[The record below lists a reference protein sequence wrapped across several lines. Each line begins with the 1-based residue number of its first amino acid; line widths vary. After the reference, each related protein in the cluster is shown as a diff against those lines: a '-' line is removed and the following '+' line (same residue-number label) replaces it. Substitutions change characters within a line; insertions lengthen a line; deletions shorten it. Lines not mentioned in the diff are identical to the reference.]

1 MNDPHAEVRMTM
13 AQMAG
18 LLISERTEP
27 AVVQLYNKVA
37 MAIIHRSLSTANRD
51 LQLSIITT
59 VYNIACV
66 PNDKVLN
73 FTIRAFVLFLGH
85 PSVMNHSVAQIYL
98 KNIAAVRNK
107 TVKDIFFRFQDEV
120 FKVISELLIHNQLFN
135 PKCVSAT
142 LLNLTQGL
150 SFQTTKDFLDTSGPK
165 YLLKYL
171 LPLIIKKPKT
181 TEILSVVAAMAGT
194 ELSSLLKDSFQYVYP
209 HVNLFEDKKTLE
221 SVCKL
226 IEQYTEYSLISLIR
240 ISFKVITCELLL
252 YFHQEKRKVTEA
264 LLELRRIESDTPVEV
279 IKPDGYP
286 NTDSEVAQFIQP
298 RFLGVL
304 AYMDS
309 ILVSRSGCESG
320 KRHALL
326 TLPELIRLMGKVHI
340 TPVRFKVLATLRSA
354 LKLYGDSFPELVCF
368 AWRAFVLNVSTLGPL
383 LSTIVVSL
391 LPLLDQHSVEISSVF
406 HICIVDN
413 LEAVSG
419 YLAELYFLPD
429 TPPIHQIYTLVQKE
443 LAKLRNLP
451 VKDQLAV
458 TLRMATHEN
467 ADVRLLGLHK
477 LRTELSLHR
486 QHMVCL
492 IRDHDNMDPFILK
505 LLDALIS
512 GCKDPNEGVQLASAQ
527 CLGEIGAVDP
537 GLLPNRVKME
547 VEEKEISFVINSEA
561 FVIRALKEFVRAFQA
576 ATTTMDSYAFGI
588 QELLKLYNVTKSDIW
603 KQLSDSTKEIIS
615 PFRDSRYKPMQVKD
629 TNIPHPIFGS
639 THGTGFKMWAVHWV
653 SRLIPAVTD
662 EFVRK
667 VFSVCQLG
675 LKNDLQTLL
684 FFLPYIVLY
693 AILGATKSQSVRIA
707 EEMSTVLTWS
717 DDQPATEGDTPL
729 GSILTTGSSVQ
740 DLPVSQEKSLTH
752 TLCAKTIYQLFDFLY
767 RWLRETKQKIKPN
780 EKSALSL
787 QYDTLHEFLK
797 KFSKLEI
804 SEGSFKCRE
813 YTRALLFLEEYITEN
828 PNTLQSY
835 LPSLGIIYYHLHDPD
850 SLRGIIAIHETEPTA
865 QEMILF
871 HEVTGKLQ
879 DAAACYE
886 QLGQENVGGEDL
898 YKAMVQCY
906 LGMDQ
911 PLTALKL
918 AQGLLNSGQC
928 VNLVDLQAEAMLSL
942 SQFPQLEQLLAG
954 QDEGLGWG
962 ASLGQALLHLS
973 QRRRDLMVA
982 TLNTMRQSLV
992 RSLAGCSV
1000 SNSGYRHS
1008 YDVIVKLHIIT
1019 ELEKLGDMVLNM
1031 LDCQSVE
1038 QSSAVFARVVR
1049 EELDNRL
1056 SVVQPACRVLQ
1067 PVLCVRR
1074 VVLSLAQQMFTN
1086 TQPCRGIMPLFNTEI
1101 SNSWLKSIEIARK
1114 SGHFQ
1119 QAYTNIL
1126 TVEPYK
1132 PKGLFVEKAKLL
1144 WAKCEPE
1151 AALNTLQWGIEHHF
1165 PDATEFKTLPASE
1178 RLDDRKLFA
1187 EAKLLM
1193 AVYNDENV
1201 NIDMETNVNNY
1212 RSAMEVCRNWEK
1224 SVVCFAQY
1232 KYKYLRTFSDNS
1244 EFLTKTLEYQVDIIY
1259 YFGKSLEYGCEY
1271 IYQSMPRMLSIWL
1284 DFGTQLAQD
1293 CISIPNRNTANL
1305 AERRATMDKMTTLI
1319 ETFIERL
1326 PTYMFMTAFSQL
1338 ISRICHPLKDCYKI
1352 LRRVIIKII
1361 IAYPQQALWMFLSV
1375 YKSPYTVRVKKC
1387 EDVLR
1392 SSEIQQ
1398 EGALCQVISDFRDLF
1413 DKLIELGNKSNP
1425 EKGAAISIKSFLG
1438 SLYRL
1443 VSSPSFSKVVIPLQ
1457 KFRTISLPRSTSS
1470 YHNPFPE
1477 DMVYKSGMKEEVVVL
1492 ASLQKPKKLTF
1503 IGTDGK
1509 QLSYDVQAK

>member
-1 MNDPHAEVRMTM
+1 MTM
-13 AQMAG
+13 
-18 LLISERTEP
+18 
-27 AVVQLYNKVA
+27 
-37 MAIIHRSLSTANRD
+37 
-51 LQLSIITT
+51 
-59 VYNIACV
+59 
-66 PNDKVLN
+66 
-73 FTIRAFVLFLGH
+73 
-85 PSVMNHSVAQIYL
+85 
-98 KNIAAVRNK
+98 
-107 TVKDIFFRFQDEV
+107 
-120 FKVISELLIHNQLFN
+120 
-135 PKCVSAT
+135 
-142 LLNLTQGL
+142 
-150 SFQTTKDFLDTSGPK
+150 
-165 YLLKYL
+165 
-171 LPLIIKKPKT
+171 
-181 TEILSVVAAMAGT
+181 
-194 ELSSLLKDSFQYVYP
+194 
-209 HVNLFEDKKTLE
+209 
-221 SVCKL
+221 
-226 IEQYTEYSLISLIR
+226 
-240 ISFKVITCELLL
+240 VITCELLL

-588 QELLKLYNVTKSDIW
+588 QEEDGGEKGIVQKDERLFKMLFGTQIFHGPLQFREQEKITGGQIWGIRWLRYHKCVVFGQEVAYKQRCVSRGVIVELLKLYNVTKSDIW

-1101 SNSWLKSIEIARK
+1101 GNSWLKSIEIARK

-1375 YKSPYTVRVKKC
+1375 YKK
-1387 EDVLR
+1387 
-1392 SSEIQQ
+1392 
-1398 EGALCQVISDFRDLF
+1398 
-1413 DKLIELGNKSNP
+1413 
-1425 EKGAAISIKSFLG
+1425 
-1438 SLYRL
+1438 
-1443 VSSPSFSKVVIPLQ
+1443 
-1457 KFRTISLPRSTSS
+1457 
-1470 YHNPFPE
+1470 
-1477 DMVYKSGMKEEVVVL
+1477 
-1492 ASLQKPKKLTF
+1492 
-1503 IGTDGK
+1503 
-1509 QLSYDVQAK
+1509 